1 MPSPV
6 GHFLGGFA
14 LGSFVSRRTDWTLP
28 LVCGVAAAL
37 PDVDFLLPIRHRG
50 PTHSI
55 AAAAATFVV
64 VFAVLTVKRVEPDRV
79 RIAAAMGLAVLSHV
93 LLDWL
98 GKDSSTP
105 RGVMA
110 LWPWTTTY
118 YVSEL
123 NIFDA
128 IERRY
133 WLEGFVRRNTI
144 ALIKEIAFLLPIV
157 WISTYKSPAR
167 SSARAVRPPPS
178 A

>member
-6 GHFLGGFA
+6 GHILAGLA
-14 LGSFVSRRTDWTLP
+14 VGSFANRRTDWMLP

-37 PDVDFLLPIRHRG
+37 PDADFLFPIRHRG
-50 PTHSI
+50 PSHSVL
-55 AAAAATFVV
+55 AAAVTAAATF
-64 VFAVLTVKRVEPDRV
+64 AVLVIARVKRDRL
-79 RIAAAMGLAVLSHV
+79 RIAAAVGLAVLSHV

-118 YVSEL
+118 YMSEL

-128 IERRY
+128 IDRRY
-133 WLEGFVRRNTI
+133 WLEGFWRRNTI
-144 ALIKEIAFLLPIV
+144 ALMRELVILLPIV
-157 WISTYKSPAR
+157 WLSTYRSPAR
-167 SSARAVRPPPS
+167 SSVPAVRPPPS

>member
-6 GHFLGGFA
+6 GHILAGLAVGA
-14 LGSFVSRRTDWTLP
+14 AVNRRSDWALP

-37 PDVDFLLPIRHRG
+37 PDADFLLPIRHRG
-50 PTHSI
+50 PTHSVL
-55 AAAAATFVV
+55 AAAVGVAVTL
-64 VFAVLTVKRVEPDRV
+64 AVLIVARVERDRL
-79 RIAAAMGLAVLSHV
+79 RISVAIGLAVLSHV

-118 YVSEL
+118 YMSEL

-128 IERRY
+128 IDRRY
-133 WLEGFVRRNTI
+133 WLDGFWRRNSI
-144 ALIKEIAFLLPIV
+144 AVLKELVILLPIV
-157 WISTYKSPAR
+157 WLSTYKSPAR
-167 SSARAVRPPPS
+167 SSVRVVRPPPS
-178 A
+178 V